1 MNPMAKDALDR
12 MLDAA
17 RAEPN
22 LARRHTVLDHAAQGI
37 PRAIYSQILNAIAAP
52 AAGSVEHD
60 VAQAIFLRWAW
71 QTPDF
76 AANWAASAPPGP
88 FRKESLAEAVG
99 RWAVKMPN
107 DAIRWTR
114 QLPADDRSWVFANAD
129 RFMSGAGASS
139 SEAWKKA
146 AAEK

>member
-17 RAEPN
+17 RAEPDP
-22 LARRHTVLDHAAQGI
+22 ARRRIVLDNAAQGV
-37 PRAIYSQILNAIAAP
+37 PRALYAQILNAIAAP

-60 VAQAIFLRWAW
+60 VAQAVFLRWAW

-76 AANWAASAPPGP
+76 AANWAASAPLGP

-99 RWAVKMPN
+99 RWTVKTPN

-114 QLPADDRSWVFANAD
+114 QLPTDDRNWVFANAD
-129 RFMSGAGASS
+129 RFMSGAPASS
-139 SEAWKKA
+139 SEAWRKA